1 MLFLSLSLGLLL
13 CSTLIQKIS
22 SIGIYLKGI
31 AQMEKNNEYE
41 PWLYFHDC
49 QYMLQIIIILTS
61 Y

>member
-1 MLFLSLSLGLLL
+1 MLNLNSK
-13 CSTLIQKIS
+13 KIS

-41 PWLYFHDC
+41 PWLYVHDC